1 MKIEKLYAGQTFKNY
16 KELCNE
22 LGWEIKKSPDTKNA
36 QFKELSR
43 YCRYSKMGHKF
54 YIEEIYST
62 PLPKVENRGK
72 NSIYGNLIQ
81 LLITDLLAR
90 CEGHISISRS
100 RLMFSIGMVNCN
112 YSECRELVQKLAKHT
127 DIEEKVIYDF
137 YNTSTSSFKSLI
149 ETALNSLMDK
159 RVIMFNKII
168 KVSDKGNYLTRM
180 ATKEELE
187 IIMDIE
193 KSTLEEMGY
202 KEISTVR
209 VSKDWR
215 TFRLKTKQLLQ
226 DQSDIDFYYTA
237 YDITINEKYITE
249 ERDDLMKLILEQ
261 VKRQESKDEL
271 NQLICTNLL
280 INAQNRHEKAS
291 AFTSGKNNRFRKS
304 ESYVEN
310 FETLIKLL
318 VDLNSPNILHT
329 IRSVKLEEDVFTP
342 EMIDTLDKL
351 FG

>member
-22 LGWEIKKSPDTKNA
+22 MGWEVKNGKNPKEA

-43 YCRYSKMGHKF
+43 YCIFHKMGHKF
-54 YIEEIYST
+54 HIEEVYDT
-62 PLPKVENRGK
+62 PLPKVDNRGK

-90 CEGHISISRS
+90 CKGHVSISRS

-112 YSECRELVQKLAKHT
+112 YSECRELVQKLANYT
-127 DIEEKVIYDF
+127 EIDEKIIYDF

-168 KVSDKGNYLTRM
+168 KVSDKDTYSTRI

-187 IIMDIE
+187 LIMEIE
-193 KSTLEEMGY
+193 KNTLEEMGY
-202 KEISTVR
+202 KEISAVR

-215 TFRLKTKQLLQ
+215 TFRLKTKHLLQ
-226 DQSDIDFYYTA
+226 ERSDINFYYTA
-237 YDITINEKYITE
+237 YDITINEKYIAE
-249 ERDDLMKLILEQ
+249 ERDDLMNLILEQ

-271 NQLICTNLL
+271 NQLIYANLL

-291 AFTSGKNNRFRKS
+291 AFTSGKYSQFRKT
-304 ESYVEN
+304 ETYVDN
-310 FETLIKLL
+310 FETLTNLL
-318 VDLNSPNILHT
+318 IDLNSPNILHKLRT
-329 IRSVKLEEDVFTP
+329 IK
-342 EMIDTLDKL
+342 LDKNIPTPDFSDDLDAL
-351 FG
+351 FC